1 MTDLLELPIAT
12 LAQKVRRGEVSA
24 AEVAEATIAA
34 ILRDDDR
41 LGAYLTRSFDEL
53 RARAIQLDLRRAQGE
68 QLGPLAG
75 VPIGV
80 KDAFA
85 TKGVATTCASRIL
98 VGPGGRPWIPP
109 YDAAAV
115 TRLLAA
121 DAMIA
126 GKCNMDEFAMG
137 SSTENSAFFPARNPW
152 DDSRTPGG
160 SSGGSAVSVAAGM
173 TPGALGSDTGGSV
186 RQPAAFTGV
195 VGVKPTYG
203 RVSRYGLVAFASSLD
218 VVSPFAR
225 DVRSAAL
232 LTEAIA
238 GHDPRDSTSADRPV
252 GTYVAACERPLAGL
266 RVGVPSQYFAA
277 GIDPDV
283 EASVRGALDQLASR
297 GATLVPVSLPHT
309 EHAVAVYYVLA
320 AAEASSN
327 LSRFDGV
334 RFGARVAS
342 GGLDELYERTR
353 GQGFGAEVKRR
364 VVLGAYV
371 LSHGYYDAYYLQ
383 AQRVRTLIARDF
395 DAAFVDVDVIAAPT
409 TPTPAFKLG
418 DKIDDPLTM
427 YLSDVYTLP
436 ASLAGL
442 PAMSVP
448 VAPTPATDA
457 RPSLPVGL
465 QLIAPAFDE
474 EALFR
479 AGAAVERI
487 VSG

>member
-1 MTDLLELPIAT
+1 MLKQPIAA
-12 LAQKVRRGEVSA
+12 LAEKVRSGELAA
-24 AEVAEATIAA
+24 AELAEASIAA
-34 ILRDDDR
+34 IERDDAR
-41 LGAYLTRSFDEL
+41 LGAYLTRSFDAL
-53 RARAIQLDLRRAQGE
+53 RARAAELDARRARGDD
-68 QLGPLAG
+68 LGRLAG

-80 KDAFA
+80 KDALA
-85 TKGVATTCASRIL
+85 TRGLATTCGSKIL
-98 VGPGGRPWIPP
+98 VGPRGQRWLPP
-109 YDAAAV
+109 YDATAV
-115 TRLLAA
+115 TRLLAEGA
-121 DAMIA
+121 VLT

-137 SSTENSAFFPARNPW
+137 SSNENSAFFPARNPR
-152 DDSRTPGG
+152 DPSRTPGG

-232 LTEAIA
+232 LTEVIS
-238 GHDPRDSTSADRPV
+238 GHDPRDSTSAPRPV
-252 GTYVAACERPLAGL
+252 GAFVAACERSIEGL
-266 RVGVPSQYFAA
+266 RIGVPSQYFAA
-277 GIDPDV
+277 GLAAEV
-283 EASVRGALDQLASR
+283 EDSVRRALDAAAKA

-334 RFGARVAS
+334 RFGARRDGAD
-342 GGLDELYERTR
+342 LAELYERTR
-353 GQGFGAEVKRR
+353 AEGFGPEVERR
-364 VVLGAYV
+364 IILGAYV
-371 LSHGYYDAYYLQ
+371 LSHGYYDAYYLK
-383 AQRVRTLIARDF
+383 AQRVRTLLARDF
-395 DAAFVDVDVIAAPT
+395 DAAFADVDVIAAPT
-409 TPTPAFKLG
+409 TPTTAFSLGEKL
-418 DKIDDPLTM
+418 DDPLTM

-442 PAMSVP
+442 PAMSLPSFDAPP
-448 VAPTPATDA
+448 VDG

-465 QLIAPAFDE
+465 QLIARAFDE
-474 EALFR
+474 ETMFR
-479 AGAAVERI
+479 AARGVERALEER
-487 VSG
+487 